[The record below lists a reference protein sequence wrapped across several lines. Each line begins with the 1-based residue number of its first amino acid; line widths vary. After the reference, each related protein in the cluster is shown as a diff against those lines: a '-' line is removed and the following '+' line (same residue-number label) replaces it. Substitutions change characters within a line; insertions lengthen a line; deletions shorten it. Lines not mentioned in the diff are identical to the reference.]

1 MQRLGGRSMLHQRLG
16 RESSVAGAERVRERV
31 KNDEMEEA
39 GRGPSV
45 WDFVEHDKD
54 LGFYFKCK
62 GRSHWQT
69 HSSYWVQKD

>member
-1 MQRLGGRSMLHQRLG
+1 M
-16 RESSVAGAERVRERV
+16 
-31 KNDEMEEA
+31 KNDAMEEA

-54 LGFYFKCK
+54 LGLYFKCK

-69 HSSYWVQKD
+69 HSSYWVQKDGKTKDRRPIKRSLFE